1 MSKALGQWM
10 VMLALFCAG
19 LALAASPSSGAS
31 LETSPLTGP
40 ESKRLNI
47 VLILADDLGFTDLG
61 SYGSEIRTPTLDNLA
76 AEGVRFTNFHSAANC
91 APARAMLLTGVDNQ
105 LAGVPNI
112 PEMLTPEQ
120 LSRLDSGGTLGD
132 NVVTVATLLEGA
144 GYRTYMS
151 GKWHLGMAP
160 EKRPS
165 ARGFQRT
172 VAMMDSGADHWE
184 QRPYLPLYD
193 QANWYADG
201 ERLDLP
207 EDFYSSEFLV
217 DALMDFIV
225 SDSDQQSPFF
235 AYLPFMAV
243 HMPVQAPR
251 SFVTPYLDTYAG
263 GWDELRES
271 RRKRAA
277 ALGVIPKDSPMV
289 RMSTT
294 ADWGALDE
302 EAQAYETK
310 RMAVYAG
317 MVEAMDWHLG
327 RLIQFL
333 KERDEYANTVFIFT
347 SDNGTEASGPEN
359 PRVFPHN
366 VGPRR
371 MGYRLDYES
380 LGEKG
385 SFSSLSPSFAS
396 ASASPLAFYKFYAG
410 EGGMRVP
417 LIIAGDAI
425 SNNQSIIRAFS
436 WVTDITPTILSFAG
450 VEPPG
455 PRYGGRAIE
464 AVTGRSLRPLLAGE
478 VTSVYGETDTVG
490 YELAGNGALFQGDYK
505 LVVNQPPVG
514 DGQWRLFNI
523 TKDPGEVIDLAAA
536 DPARYQRMLGRYQ
549 EYMAANGVMTYPEG
563 YSPLGQVLDRALRK
577 ELGKPLLALLV
588 TLLVLLP
595 FWVASRLTNSHGPK
609 SER

>member
-1 MSKALGQWM
+1 
-10 VMLALFCAG
+10 MLALFCAG

-294 ADWGALDE
+294 ADWSALDE

-549 EYMAANGVMTYPEG
+549 EYMAANGVMAYPEG

-595 FWVASRLTNSHGPK
+595 FWVASRLTNSHGQK

>member
-10 VMLALFCAG
+10 VLLALFCAG

-294 ADWGALDE
+294 ADWSALDE

-536 DPARYQRMLGRYQ
+536 DPARYQRMLGRYH
-549 EYMAANGVMTYPEG
+549 EYMAANGVMAYPEG

-595 FWVASRLTNSHGPK
+595 FWVASRLTNSHGQK

>member
-1 MSKALGQWM
+1 
-10 VMLALFCAG
+10 MLALFCAG

-294 ADWGALDE
+294 ADWNALDE

>member
-1 MSKALGQWM
+1 
-10 VMLALFCAG
+10 
-19 LALAASPSSGAS
+19 
-31 LETSPLTGP
+31 
-40 ESKRLNI
+40 
-47 VLILADDLGFTDLG
+47 
-61 SYGSEIRTPTLDNLA
+61 
-76 AEGVRFTNFHSAANC
+76 
-91 APARAMLLTGVDNQ
+91 
-105 LAGVPNI
+105 
-112 PEMLTPEQ
+112 
-120 LSRLDSGGTLGD
+120 
-132 NVVTVATLLEGA
+132 LLEGA

-294 ADWGALDE
+294 ADWSALDE

-549 EYMAANGVMTYPEG
+549 EYMAANGVMAYPEG

-595 FWVASRLTNSHGPK
+595 FWVASRLTNSHGQK

>member
-10 VMLALFCAG
+10 VLLALFCAG

-294 ADWGALDE
+294 ADWSALDE

-549 EYMAANGVMTYPEG
+549 EYMAANGVMAYPEG

-595 FWVASRLTNSHGPK
+595 FWVASRLTNSHGQK

>member
-1 MSKALGQWM
+1 
-10 VMLALFCAG
+10 
-19 LALAASPSSGAS
+19 
-31 LETSPLTGP
+31 
-40 ESKRLNI
+40 
-47 VLILADDLGFTDLG
+47 
-61 SYGSEIRTPTLDNLA
+61 
-76 AEGVRFTNFHSAANC
+76 
-91 APARAMLLTGVDNQ
+91 
-105 LAGVPNI
+105 
-112 PEMLTPEQ
+112 
-120 LSRLDSGGTLGD
+120 
-132 NVVTVATLLEGA
+132 
-144 GYRTYMS
+144 
-151 GKWHLGMAP
+151 
-160 EKRPS
+160 
-165 ARGFQRT
+165 
-172 VAMMDSGADHWE
+172 
-184 QRPYLPLYD
+184 
-193 QANWYADG
+193 
-201 ERLDLP
+201 
-207 EDFYSSEFLV
+207 
-217 DALMDFIV
+217 
-225 SDSDQQSPFF
+225 
-235 AYLPFMAV
+235 
-243 HMPVQAPR
+243 
-251 SFVTPYLDTYAG
+251 
-263 GWDELRES
+263 
-271 RRKRAA
+271 
-277 ALGVIPKDSPMV
+277 
-289 RMSTT
+289 
-294 ADWGALDE
+294 
-302 EAQAYETK
+302 
-310 RMAVYAG
+310 
-317 MVEAMDWHLG
+317 
-327 RLIQFL
+327 
-333 KERDEYANTVFIFT
+333 
-347 SDNGTEASGPEN
+347 
-359 PRVFPHN
+359 
-366 VGPRR
+366 
-371 MGYRLDYES
+371 MGYKLDYES

-536 DPARYQRMLGRYQ
+536 DPARYQRMLGRYH